1 MPPQAPP
8 ELKNFC
14 AKITHK
20 LFVCMTSH
28 VLLQLAL
35 RQEAFWALGT
45 LKCRLCTVQLGH
57 HLAFDL
63 EMLAVVEVERH
74 SASEC
79 FATKLALKLFLLGT
93 RKCLLCTER
102 LKRHLVF
109 HLRLLALVEAQ

>member
-1 MPPQAPP
+1 MLSQAPP
-8 ELKNFC
+8 ELKSFG

-20 LFVCMTSH
+20 LCFCMTSH

-35 RQEAFWALGT
+35 QQETFWALGT
-45 LKCRLCTVQLGH
+45 LKCCLRTVRLGH

-63 EMLAVVEVERH
+63 EMLAFVEVERH
-74 SASEC
+74 FASEC

-102 LKRHLVF
+102 LMRHLVF
-109 HLRLLALVEAQ
+109 HLRMLAPVEAQ